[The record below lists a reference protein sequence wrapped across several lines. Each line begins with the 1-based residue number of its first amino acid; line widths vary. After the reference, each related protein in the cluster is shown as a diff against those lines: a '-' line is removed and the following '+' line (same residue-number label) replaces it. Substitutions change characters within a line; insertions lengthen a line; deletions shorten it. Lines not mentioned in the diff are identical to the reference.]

1 MAQSENGSDKDF
13 VLSSDYQN
21 PDVLESREDTY
32 YGSGSGSSGAS
43 AFKHIYVA
51 VGGFLILIILCV
63 VLLAR
68 TYSLAEKAQ
77 LLALESRLE
86 QLEGRLGTLEGEGA
100 LSQTGGPGNPLI
112 LLTERLDQLEAN
124 MTARMNNI
132 VKELNAP
139 PPKQASPADQR
150 AEAAPKSEATE
161 AAAPAL
167 KKEPPGKTHTV
178 KQGDTLY
185 RISRRYNLS
194 VEQLRQ
200 YNKLDPKA
208 AIYPGQKLRISP
220 PK

>member
-1 MAQSENGSDKDF
+1 MAQSENGRDKDF
-13 VLSSDYQN
+13 VLSSDHQSQ
-21 PDVLESREDTY
+21 DILESRDDTHY
-32 YGSGSGSSGAS
+32 EPGSGAS
-43 AFKHIYVA
+43 GEGAFKHIYIA
-51 VGGFLILIILCV
+51 IGGFLILIVLCV
-63 VLLAR
+63 VLIAR

-86 QLEGRLGTLEGEGA
+86 QLEGRLGSLEGEGA
-100 LSQTGGPGNPLI
+100 LSQTGGSGNPLI

-124 MTARMNNI
+124 MTARMNSML
-132 VKELNAP
+132 KELNSP
-139 PPKQASPADQR
+139 PLSPASKAVQ
-150 AEAAPKSEATE
+150 KTE
-161 AAAPAL
+161 AAETTPAV
-167 KKEPPGKTHTV
+167 KKELPDKTHTV

-208 AIYPGQKLRISP
+208 SIYPGQKLKITP

>member
-13 VLSSDYQN
+13 VLSSDYQSQ
-21 PDVLESREDTY
+21 DAMESQEDTY
-32 YGSGSGSSGAS
+32 YGSGSGASGGH
-43 AFKHIYVA
+43 AFKHIYIA
-51 VGGFLILIILCV
+51 IGGFLILIVLCV
-63 VLLAR
+63 VLIAR

-86 QLEGRLGTLEGEGA
+86 QLEGRLGSLEGEGA
-100 LSQTGGPGNPLI
+100 LSQSGGSGNQLI

-124 MTARMNNI
+124 MTARMNNM
-132 VKELNAP
+132 VKEINAP
-139 PPKQASPADQR
+139 PPKSAAKAVQK
-150 AEAAPKSEATE
+150 AETAPKSEATE
-161 AAAPAL
+161 AAPAV
-167 KKEPPGKTHTV
+167 KKEPSGKTHTV

-208 AIYPGQKLRISP
+208 SIYPGQKLKVTSP
-220 PK
+220 K